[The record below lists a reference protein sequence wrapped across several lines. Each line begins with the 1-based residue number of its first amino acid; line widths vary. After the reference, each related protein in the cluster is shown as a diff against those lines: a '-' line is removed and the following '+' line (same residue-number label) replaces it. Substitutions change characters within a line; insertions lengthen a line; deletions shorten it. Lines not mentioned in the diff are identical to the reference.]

1 MAVGRKWEPPHSIAI
16 KERVKFSIIV
26 LPGKRAMIMFGI
38 HHYAQLF
45 IHPIEINSM
54 VHIWFT
60 IKDLH
65 ALKAKYL
72 FFFYNIS
79 DWYNYNIYF
88 YTI

>member
-1 MAVGRKWEPPHSIAI
+1 MVVGRKWEPPHSTAT

-26 LPGKRAMIMFGI
+26 LPGKGTMTVFGI
-38 HHYAQLF
+38 HHHAQLS

-65 ALKAKYL
+65 AIKGKDN
-72 FFFYNIS
+72 FF
-79 DWYNYNIYF
+79 
-88 YTI
+88 